1 MQETQT
7 QLLGQE
13 DSLEKEMATHSSILA
28 WEPGGLQS
36 LGCKR
41 VRHDLMTKTI
51 TKYRLQ
57 SRYFLLESRV
67 KEWISCVCM
76 PAESLQSCPTPCD
89 PMDYSPPGSS
99 VHRILQARIL
109 EWIAMPFCRRSSQPR
124 DQTCTSCLLPWQE
137 GSLPLVSPVCLFS
150 TDLINFKSKQRHW

>member
-1 MQETQT
+1 
-7 QLLGQE
+7 
-13 DSLEKEMATHSSILA
+13 MATHSSILA

-41 VRHDLMTKTI
+41 ARHDLMTKTI

-67 KEWISCVCM
+67 KQAGKSESVVFVCM

-99 VHRILQARIL
+99 VHRILRPEYWSGLPCPSAGDLPNPGIKP
-109 EWIAMPFCRRSSQPR
+109 ASHVSCSGRRV
-124 DQTCTSCLLPWQE
+124 LY
-137 GSLPLVSPVCLFS
+137 
-150 TDLINFKSKQRHW
+150 H